1 MMKQKGRSR
10 RCIRR
15 FLPYF
20 KPYMGVFSLDL
31 FMCALTT
38 ICELAL
44 PLMVRYLTS
53 LGLTGAGALTVQ
65 AVLAVAALYLGL
77 RLVDAGA
84 RYYMS
89 SIGHIMGTRI
99 ETDMRRDLFSH
110 LQKLPWPYFS
120 SAKTGQLIAR
130 FTSDLFD
137 VTEFAHHCPE
147 EFFIAAIKIA
157 VSFCIL
163 SAMNFWLT
171 LLVFLTVPVM
181 LLLALLFN
189 RKLHDTSFAGRVQL
203 GEINARL
210 QDSLLGIRVIKSFAG
225 EKEEETRFDVENNRF
240 LTVKKKMY
248 RALALFHSTT
258 RLMDGIMYL
267 TVLLAGGMF
276 LVYGKITAAD
286 LMAYML
292 YASTLLASIARL
304 VEFNEQ
310 FQRGVT
316 GIERFY
322 EIMDTAPEKNVPA
335 AIALSAPKG
344 EVVFKDVAF
353 QYPDGDTPVFS
364 GLSLTV
370 RAGQHVALV
379 GPSGSGKTTF
389 AGLLPR
395 FFDPTEGEI
404 LLDGKNIKTYTLDS
418 LRRAVGVV
426 QQDVYL
432 FSGTIKENI
441 AYGKPG
447 ASFQEIERAARMA
460 GAEEFIK
467 GFADGYDTLVGERGA
482 RLSGGQ
488 KQRVSIARAFLKD
501 PPILILDEAT
511 SALDNESEQVVQR
524 SLDALAQGRTTFT
537 IAHRLSTIR
546 GADLILVLT
555 ENGIEERGTHEEL
568 LAKDGVYASLY
579 RLG

>member
-1 MMKQKGRSR
+1 MREERRSR

-20 KPYMGVFSLDL
+20 KPYLGVFLLDL
-31 FMCALTT
+31 LMCALTT
-38 ICELAL
+38 VCELTL
-44 PLMVRYLTS
+44 PLMVRYLTE
-53 LGLTGAGALTVQ
+53 LGMSDTAALTVR
-65 AVLAVAALYLGL
+65 AVVTVAALYLLL
-77 RLVDAGA
+77 RLIDAGA

-110 LQKLPWPYFS
+110 LQRLPWAYFS

-157 VSFCIL
+157 ASFCIL
-163 SAMNFWLT
+163 STMNFWLT
-171 LLVFLTVPVM
+171 LLIFLTVPVM
-181 LLLALLFN
+181 LGLALLFN

-210 QDSLLGIRVIKSFAG
+210 QDSLLGVKVIKSFAG
-225 EKEEETRFDVENNRF
+225 EKQEEARFAKENEAF
-240 LTVKKKMY
+240 LSVKKKMY
-248 RALALFHSTT
+248 RALALFHSST
-258 RLMDGIMYL
+258 RLMDGVMYL
-267 TVLLAGGMF
+267 TVLLAGGLF

-310 FQRGVT
+310 FQRGIT

-322 EIMDTAPEKNVPA
+322 EVMDEAPEQDGPQA
-335 AIALSAPKG
+335 EPLHAPKG
-344 EVVFKDVAF
+344 EVEFQDVSF
-353 QYPDGDTPVFS
+353 QYPDGDAPVFS
-364 GLSLTV
+364 NLSLKV
-370 RAGQHVALV
+370 AAGQHVALV

-395 FFDPTEGEI
+395 FFDPTGGRI
-404 LLDGKNIKTYTLDS
+404 LLDGKDVKDYTLES

-432 FSGTIKENI
+432 FSGTIRENI
-441 AYGKPG
+441 AYGRPG
-447 ASFQEIERAARMA
+447 AGDEEIRRAARLA
-460 GAEEFIK
+460 GAEAFIE
-467 GFADGYDTLVGERGA
+467 ALSDGYDTFVGERGA

-501 PPILILDEAT
+501 PPILLLDEAT
-511 SALDNESEQVVQR
+511 SALDNESEQLVQR
-524 SLDALAQGRTTFT
+524 SLEELARGRTTFT

-555 ENGIEERGTHEEL
+555 ENGIEEQGTHEEL
-568 LAKDGVYASLY
+568 LAKGGRYAELY
-579 RLG
+579 RMS